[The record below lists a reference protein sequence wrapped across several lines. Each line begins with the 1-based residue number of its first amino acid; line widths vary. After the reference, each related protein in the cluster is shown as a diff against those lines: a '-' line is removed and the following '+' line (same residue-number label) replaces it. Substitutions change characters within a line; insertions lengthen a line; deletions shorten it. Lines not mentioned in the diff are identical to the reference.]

1 MEIISKNNGLNEII
15 DFAIE
20 KLEYCDDVYG
30 CDLHNEV
37 FNTDYFKIYND
48 DADEWL
54 TENYGVFDAINRV
67 SEYEKENFGEVNTD
81 LTSPMHVLNM
91 LVYIIGEEIL
101 QESETLREKWDE
113 RLTGEDIKAIIKELE
128 ELRLEELRSDN
139 D

>member
-1 MEIISKNNGLNEII
+1 MEIISKNGLNEII

-37 FNTDYFKIYND
+37 FNTDYFIIGSKRAED
-48 DADEWL
+48 WL
-54 TENYGVFDAINRV
+54 KEHYGIFAAIDRIV
-67 SEYEKENFGEVNTD
+67 VYEKENFGEIYTD
-81 LTSPMHVLNM
+81 LSEPEKVINM

-128 ELRLEELRSDN
+128 ELRPDN